1 MRVEKTQKVK
11 VLKRPTWLNLSKPL
25 ELNDLC
31 KTSGNEGGERSERNN
46 ARRYVGLF
54 CLVKSRGEK

>member
-31 KTSGNEGGERSERNN
+31 KTSGNEGGERSERTS
-46 ARRYVGLF
+46 ARAT
-54 CLVKSRGEK
+54 SRRTHTHTHS